1 VVIGGGI
8 ATAQGGGNIAW
19 AIGNKA
25 DAIAA
30 GKYNLAFAQGNTGPN
45 PGMVVTT
52 GENGVAIPATDSEDA
67 FAQAVGF
74 GNRAIAV
81 GDGATAAA
89 LGGDGLASISKFPI
103 RRPKIGNNT
112 AITLGKGS
120 NSYAGSLPPK
130 APPGNAPKN
139 QFAAAI
145 GDHRNALNG
154 INNK

>member
-1 VVIGGGI
+1 MKKTTAAAVLLSGLGLVGLGPAAGI
-8 ATAQGGGNIAW
+8 AQAYT
-19 AIGNKA
+19 
-25 DAIAA
+25 
-30 GKYNLAFAQGNTGPN
+30 YGPFQWC
-45 PGMVVTT
+45 PGQAMP
-52 GENGVAIPATDSEDA
+52 NDPPRAATDSEDA

-130 APPGNAPKN
+130 APPGNAPKD

>member
-1 VVIGGGI
+1 MPILTTQRLTNQSRLGAGQRNTSNFGDVAVVIGGGI
-8 ATAQGGGNIAW
+8 ATAQGGENIAW

-52 GENGVAIPATDSEDA
+52 SEDA
-67 FAQAVGF
+67 FAEAVGF
-74 GNRAIAV
+74 GNRAVAV
-81 GDGATAAA
+81 GDV
-89 LGGDGLASISKFPI
+89 
-103 RRPKIGNNT
+103 
-112 AITLGKGS
+112 GKGS
-120 NSYAGSLPPK
+120 DSYAGSLPPK